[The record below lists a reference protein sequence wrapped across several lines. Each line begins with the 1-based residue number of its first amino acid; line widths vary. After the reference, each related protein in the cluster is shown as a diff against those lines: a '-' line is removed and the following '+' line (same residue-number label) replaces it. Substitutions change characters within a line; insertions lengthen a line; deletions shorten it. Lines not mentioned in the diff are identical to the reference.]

1 MAEASAESAKK
12 NSGRI
17 STMTEREGKYL
28 TFCLGKEEYGISI
41 LKIKEIIGMMTIT
54 SVPQTPD
61 FVKGVINLR
70 GKVLPVIDLRQKFSM
85 SQMEYDDKTCIIVV
99 EINIRDSVLHVGIV
113 VDSVSEVLN
122 IKEED
127 IDENVSFGVSVNT
140 EYIQGIAKTEDSVK
154 ILLDIEKVF
163 DSEELAGLKDAEN
176 F

>member
-1 MAEASAESAKK
+1 MAETSAESAKK
-12 NSGRI
+12 SSGRI

-28 TFCLGKEEYGISI
+28 TFCLEKEEYGISI

-70 GKVLPVIDLRQKFSM
+70 GKVLPVIDLRQKFGM
-85 SQMEYDDKTCIIVV
+85 SEMEYDDKTCIIVV
-99 EINIRDSVLHVGIV
+99 ELNIRDSVLHVGLV

-140 EYIQGIAKTEDSVK
+140 QYIQGIAKTEDSVK

-163 DSEELAGLKDAEN
+163 NSEELAGLKEAED

>member
-1 MAEASAESAKK
+1 
-12 NSGRI
+12 
-17 STMTEREGKYL
+17 
-28 TFCLGKEEYGISI
+28 
-41 LKIKEIIGMMTIT
+41 MMTIT

>member
-1 MAEASAESAKK
+1 MAEALTESAKK
-12 NSGRI
+12 DSGRI

-28 TFCLGKEEYGISI
+28 TFCLENEEYGISI

-85 SQMEYDDKTCIIVV
+85 SEMEYNDKTCIIVV
-99 EINIRDSVLHVGIV
+99 ELDMRDSVLHVGIV

-122 IKEED
+122 IKKED
-127 IDENVSFGVSVNT
+127 IDENVSFGVSVHT
-140 EYIQGIAKTEDSVK
+140 EYIQGIARTEDSVK
-154 ILLDIEKVF
+154 ILLDIDQVF
-163 DSEELAGLKDAEN
+163 NLEELTGFQEAEK